1 MMTEIRGTKLRIFCS
16 GGMWS
21 VLQDVAFDYQQMTG
35 VRLYIESAPSMG
47 TSPKCIPQRL
57 EKNQK
62 ADVLVMFD
70 GGMKPL
76 AAKNWIK
83 MSERVPL
90 ARSYIGM
97 AVPIGT
103 DPMPDISTPGK
114 LKEVLLNAKHVA
126 YSDSSSG
133 CFISE
138 VLFSKLGIQSEMK
151 DKCEKIH
158 VTPTGDEMGKVLASG
173 IADIGFQHLSELRA
187 VKEDI
192 NVVGLIPHSL
202 QKTTLFSA
210 VPMVNA
216 ANPTAASDFIHYLAS
231 DEVALVIA
239 TKGLM
244 PESHTNDYDLKEMLD
259 IEYKF

>member
-1 MMTEIRGTKLRIFCS
+1 MTEIRGTKLIVFCS

-21 VLQDVAFDYQQMTG
+21 VLQDIAHDYQQISG
-35 VRLYIESAPSMG
+35 VRLHIESAPSMG
-47 TSPKCIPQRL
+47 SGPESIPQRL
-57 EKNQK
+57 AKNQK

-76 AAKNWIK
+76 ADENWINI
-83 MSERVPL
+83 ENGVPL

-97 AVPIGT
+97 AVPPRT
-103 DPMPDISTPGK
+103 DPMPDISTPEK
-114 LKEVLLNAKHVA
+114 LKTVLLEARHVA

-138 VLFSKLGIQSEMK
+138 ILFKKLGIESEMK
-151 DKCEKIH
+151 EKCEMIH
-158 VTPTGDEMGKVLASG
+158 ATPVGDEMGKILASG
-173 IADIGFQHLSELRA
+173 RADIGFQHLSELRG
-187 VKEDI
+187 VKENI
-192 NVVGLIPHSL
+192 VVVGLIPHSL

-210 VPMVNA
+210 VPLENSN
-216 ANPTAASDFIHYLAS
+216 NPTAAFDFIHYLAS

-244 PESHTNDYDLKEMLD
+244 PVSHSRNWNLRSILD
-259 IEYKF
+259 IEYDI